1 MGNIDKYK
9 DPKNTGGVIGVLQ
22 KENAKNKILRE
33 GITKSKTSHLIPT
46 TAISANNKSKPKE
59 CTNFC
64 RESGFSILPLIYSAR
79 QYVKHS
85 LPVNLG
91 KNVSDTIKLKK
102 SKYTVSMINNGFIY
116 LYFKRKGKVEWKGYI
131 TKKRL

>member
-9 DPKNTGGVIGVLQ
+9 DPKNTGGVIGVLK
-22 KENAKNKILRE
+22 KENEKNKILRD
-33 GITKSKTSHLIPT
+33 GITKTSHLIPT
-46 TAISANNKSKPKE
+46 TALSTNNKSKPKE

-85 LPVNLG
+85 LPANLG
-91 KNVSDTIKLKK
+91 KNVRVCSLIDVI
-102 SKYTVSMINNGFIY
+102 V
-116 LYFKRKGKVEWKGYI
+116 
-131 TKKRL
+131 